1 MRFGTQSKSVM
12 CVVVGIVVGLVV
24 GVIADDQ

>member
-1 MRFGTQSKSVM
+1 M

-24 GVIADDQ
+24 GVIADDQWPFLELVW

>member
-1 MRFGTQSKSVM
+1 MRLGTQSKLVM